1 MNPCSRNRRAF
12 TLVELL
18 VVIAIIGI
26 LVALLL
32 PAIQAARE
40 AARRTQ
46 CSNNLKQF
54 GVAMHNFHDT
64 FKAFPVG
71 QYNEDNIYYAWG
83 AYILPFMEQ
92 QAIQDT
98 LKGGGAAF
106 VYTKSG
112 NNVEVHAA
120 IAGFTDA
127 AGTFTPPNP
136 PVSNSDTY
144 QPAIRVDRN
153 HGNSAAKDEIPAFM
167 CPSDVLPKE
176 DNDGYGKSNYCV
188 CVGDDGPWQA
198 QSAKS
203 WGNPSRTIQT
213 GMFRLAQSNDWTQVV
228 GMGEITDGTSNS
240 IMMGEVTESYFINP
254 TTTNNCFPIWA
265 GGNNN
270 GGGQWRMNSWGRL
283 CGPVCYMNQ
292 NHKVIGNVQWKDT
305 GLTTS
310 DYSFS
315 SKHPGGAQ
323 FVLGD
328 GSVVF
333 LQDSIDTTLYACLA
347 AIQDGQ
353 AVQVPGR

>member
-1 MNPCSRNRRAF
+1 MSYRFRNRRAF

-54 GVAMHNFHDT
+54 GVAMHNFHDV
-64 FKAFPVG
+64 FKTLPVG
-71 QYNEDNIYYAWG
+71 QYNEDNVYYAWG
-83 AYILPFMEQ
+83 SYILPFMEL

-106 VYTKSG
+106 VYTKTG

-120 IAGFTDA
+120 IAGFTDGT
-127 AGTFTPPNP
+127 GTFTPPTP

-153 HGNSAAKDEIPAFM
+153 HGNSIAKDKIPAFM

-176 DNDGYGKSNYCV
+176 DDNGYGKSNYCV
-188 CVGDDGPWQA
+188 SVGDDSPWQA
-198 QSAKS
+198 QGAKS
-203 WGNPSRTIQT
+203 WNAPSRDIQT
-213 GMFRLAQSNDWTQVV
+213 GMFRLAQSNDFTKVV
-228 GMGEITDGTSNS
+228 GMAEVTDGLSNT
-240 IMMGEVTESYFINP
+240 IMMGEVTESYGINVATINGP
-254 TTTNNCFPIWA
+254 FPIWA
-265 GGNNN
+265 GGNNS

-292 NHKVIGNVQWKDT
+292 NWKFLGYTQWKDT
-305 GLTTS
+305 GLTPS

-333 LQDSIDTTLYACLA
+333 LQDSIETTLYQNLA
-347 AIQDGQ
+347 AIQDGN